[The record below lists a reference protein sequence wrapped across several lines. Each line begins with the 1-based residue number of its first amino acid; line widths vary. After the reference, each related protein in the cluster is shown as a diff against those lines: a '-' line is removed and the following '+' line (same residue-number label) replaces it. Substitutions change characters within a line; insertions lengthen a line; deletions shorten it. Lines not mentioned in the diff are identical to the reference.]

1 MPIDVTGA
9 ANSILPLNRQD
20 PRSVDAPQTGTVP
33 PNGNNTPVR
42 PDVEVNTAL
51 GQREAASR
59 ALVDEASSLGAQA
72 QDNRELIG
80 RLQTERDRV
89 ASGEDQNLSDTQRQT
104 LEEERGRLTEDTFAA
119 LRRIRENVLEDP
131 FGTGNFDAG
140 ALPEDG
146 FFVRSP
152 TETLD
157 NLDSAVSALERQ
169 TELIDNQVDELQEA
183 FNSEQD
189 SRLSEGNTPIVD
201 DQEAFQAA
209 AELEQQ
215 IRDEAPFDINGL
227 SEQDRS
233 IVLGA
238 LQT

>member
-9 ANSILPLNRQD
+9 ANSILPFNRQD
-20 PRSVDAPQTGTVP
+20 PRPVDAPQTRTVP
-33 PNGNNTPVR
+33 PNAETPAQ

-51 GQREAASR
+51 GRREAANR
-59 ALVDEASSLGAQA
+59 ALVDEASNLGAQA

-89 ASGEDQNLSDTQRQT
+89 AGGEDQGLSDTERQT

-119 LRRIRENVLEDP
+119 LRRIRENALEDP

-140 ALPEDG
+140 ALPDDG
-146 FFVRSP
+146 FFVRDPSQ
-152 TETLD
+152 TLD

-169 TELIDNQVDELQEA
+169 TELIDNQVGELQEA
-183 FNSEQD
+183 FNSD
-189 SRLSEGNTPIVD
+189 RDNRLSDGNTPIVD
-201 DQEAFQAA
+201 DEEAFQAA

-215 IRDEAPFDINGL
+215 IREEAPFDINGL
-227 SEQDRS
+227 SQQDRS